1 MRKLFLT
8 YTVLSMILFLWT
20 PVYANT
26 TYTWTGG
33 GSDNKLDTNANW
45 DVGSFPT
52 LPTTTVIFATHGSSA
67 SADSSSWQTANVVFN
82 SSNDFSIT
90 PGGGTFGI
98 GYITSSTDGI
108 FAQNPDTTSDTSSR
122 TYTIS
127 SPVKIEDS
135 QTWTILNNGVNTTT
149 LAVSGVISG
158 IGSSSLTMAGT
169 GTLELLAKNT
179 YTGGTTVNGGTLIIN
194 NASNNGYSD
203 IGTGTL
209 TINSGA
215 IVVTAGDHNPFG
227 YGVGVPNNIVIN
239 GGTLST
245 GNHYIWMDN
254 VTMTG
259 GTISGSGKLT
269 MGSSSN
275 ANTFTIDASSTNS
288 VISVPE
294 IQILAATTINT
305 ASNAS
310 LTLSSTLYYSGSLTK
325 TGAGTLTLS
334 GANNVTG
341 GDTSAPFTG
350 AVNINEGALQVSN
363 AHALGSGIVSVANSG
378 TLAIGTTNLSLGS
391 AYTQNLGS
399 TLAFTANSA
408 SNYGYITVTGAAA
421 TLNSGSLVNITLG
434 NNYYVQTGTIFTVIN
449 GGSGSSYTL
458 GTDKITSSDS
468 RITFTPQTSGNN
480 LILTANRPAWI
491 SPLGGNPNAKT
502 AGSIFDNITNP
513 SSGMATVLNAI
524 DGLSNAQV
532 TSTLNT
538 VTPII
543 DAGVRE
549 NTAAA
554 LNNFVGASI
563 DRAQNVLNL
572 ASAGNSNTSGVSAGD
587 QSKLNG
593 IWAKEYGSYLN
604 QGTDQGIPGYNAW
617 NTGTAVGFDHLFGDT
632 LTVGVSGGY
641 AYGSVTSAA
650 NYRAH

>member
-1 MRKLFLT
+1 M
-8 YTVLSMILFLWT
+8 
-20 PVYANT
+20 
-26 TYTWTGG
+26 
-33 GSDNKLDTNANW
+33 
-45 DVGSFPT
+45 
-52 LPTTTVIFATHGSSA
+52 
-67 SADSSSWQTANVVFN
+67 
-82 SSNDFSIT
+82 
-90 PGGGTFGI
+90 
-98 GYITSSTDGI
+98 
-108 FAQNPDTTSDTSSR
+108 
-122 TYTIS
+122 
-127 SPVKIEDS
+127 
-135 QTWTILNNGVNTTT
+135 
-149 LAVSGVISG
+149 
-158 IGSSSLTMAGT
+158 
-169 GTLELLAKNT
+169 
-179 YTGGTTVNGGTLIIN
+179 
-194 NASNNGYSD
+194 
-203 IGTGTL
+203 
-209 TINSGA
+209 
-215 IVVTAGDHNPFG
+215 
-227 YGVGVPNNIVIN
+227 
-239 GGTLST
+239 
-245 GNHYIWMDN
+245 
-254 VTMTG
+254 
-259 GTISGSGKLT
+259 
-269 MGSSSN
+269 
-275 ANTFTIDASSTNS
+275 
-288 VISVPE
+288 
-294 IQILAATTINT
+294 
-305 ASNAS
+305 
-310 LTLSSTLYYSGSLTK
+310 
-325 TGAGTLTLS
+325 
-334 GANNVTG
+334 
-341 GDTSAPFTG
+341 
-350 AVNINEGALQVSN
+350 
-363 AHALGSGIVSVANSG
+363 
-378 TLAIGTTNLSLGS
+378 
-391 AYTQNLGS
+391 
-399 TLAFTANSA
+399 
-408 SNYGYITVTGAAA
+408 
-421 TLNSGSLVNITLG
+421 G

-650 NYRAH
+650 NYGTTNINSAQSTLYADIRMRVILILSMRLLHPHGTGIAASVILAQALLI